1 MSISQNK
8 VILASD
14 LNPLPIANGGTGVK
28 TLNDLKNILGI
39 KNNTPDYFLAGIL
52 PVTSYNYNYVFS
64 NSTKHYVDLPYPV
77 DLSNPWRITVINF
90 GTCFTGKA
98 STSTVGTTL
107 ALECGLSNNS
117 NEYEL
122 NIYGGCTTEQNVI
135 TAADDWCLYPHK
147 DELWLFDNC
156 SVYYSSGYEKGK
168 FVSEESIG
176 FSASSAVDG
185 QIYNQIYYKGV
196 NAASLKPGVCG
207 LSIIFERI
215 H

>member
-14 LNPLPIANGGTGVK
+14 VNPLSIANGGTGVK
-28 TLNDLKNILGI
+28 TLEELKNILGI
-39 KNNTPDYFLAGIL
+39 KNNTPDYFIAGVL
-52 PVTSYNYNYVFS
+52 PVTSRGYNYTFS
-64 NSTKHYVDLPYPV
+64 NSTQHYVDLPYPV

-107 ALECGLSNNS
+107 AFECGLSNDS

-122 NIYGGCTTEQNVI
+122 NIYGGCTTKQNVI
-135 TAADDWCLYPHK
+135 TAANDWCLYPHI
-147 DELWLFDNC
+147 DEIWLFNNC
-156 SVYYSSGYEKGK
+156 TIFNSSGYEKG
-168 FVSEESIG
+168 VLEEDTTG

-196 NAASLKPGVCG
+196 NASSLKPGICG
-207 LSIIFERI
+207 LAIIFERI